1 MTNRTDTQAN
11 PAHTRTAQTWRNHIQ
26 ACVQRLAAAL
36 LRAEAHIM
44 ENFRVPPGGG

>member
-1 MTNRTDTQAN
+1 MTDDTRTQAN
-11 PAHTRTAQTWRNHIQ
+11 PGYATAAQQLRGRIQ
-26 ACVQRLAAAL
+26 AWMQRLGAAL